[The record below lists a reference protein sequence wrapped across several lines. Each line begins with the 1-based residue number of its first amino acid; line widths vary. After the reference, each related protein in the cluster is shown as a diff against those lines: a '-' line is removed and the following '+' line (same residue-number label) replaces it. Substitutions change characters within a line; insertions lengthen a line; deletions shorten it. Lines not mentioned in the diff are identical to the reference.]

1 VSERGVSRL
10 GIIGDGR
17 MGMAVAELARAR
29 GTDVV
34 VILSEAENP
43 DGAAIASGAL
53 EGVDCAIE
61 FSQPGSA
68 VANALA
74 CVRAGVPVVI
84 GTTGWYDRLA
94 EVETAVRAAN
104 GSLLWAPNFSA
115 GVVLLT
121 ALVERAGE
129 LFRGAGFDAHMVET
143 HHTAK
148 LDSPSGTASSLAQ
161 AFEAAGQALP
171 ITSVRLGH
179 VPGTHEITLDAA
191 YEQVTIAHTARDR
204 RVFAD
209 GALRAAAWLVGRH
222 GVYTMRDVL
231 GLEPR
236 SRP

>member
-84 GTTGWYDRLA
+84 GTTGWYGRLA